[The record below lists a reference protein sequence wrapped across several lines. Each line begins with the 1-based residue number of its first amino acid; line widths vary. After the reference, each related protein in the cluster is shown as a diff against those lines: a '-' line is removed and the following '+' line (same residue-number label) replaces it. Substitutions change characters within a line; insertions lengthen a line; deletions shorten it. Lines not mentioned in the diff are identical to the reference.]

1 MIRRV
6 TTMFAG
12 GLAAALASQAPEFA
26 QQYGQRLGGAVDE
39 LRTVV
44 ERFDQDA
51 RRNGLSREGGLN
63 RLETSTDPF
72 LTARGASLRSTMQRF
87 DQLESQRQTMRAPD
101 VLTRVGAVVRN
112 YDGDIA
118 RAAWR
123 DYKPALPLTLEGLL
137 FALIG
142 FAGGTLVTAIAV
154 LPMGRRQWAGKVKA
168 GKATP
173 RTAFRSPV

>member
-6 TTMFAG
+6 VTMFAG

-26 QQYGQRLGGAVDE
+26 QQYAQRLGGAVDE
-39 LRTVV
+39 LRTIV

-63 RLETSTDPF
+63 RLETSTDAF
-72 LTARGASLRSTMQRF
+72 LAARGASMRRSVQRF
-87 DQLESQRQTMRAPD
+87 DLLVGQRQAMAAPD
-101 VLTRVGAVVRN
+101 VLTRVGAVVRD

-123 DYKPALPLTLEGLL
+123 DFKPALPLTLEGAL

-142 FAGGTLVTAIAV
+142 FAGGALVTGIVV
-154 LPMGRRQWAGKVKA
+154 LPMGRQQWKGKKA
-168 GKATP
+168 RAI
-173 RTAFRSPV
+173 TAQNASRSPV